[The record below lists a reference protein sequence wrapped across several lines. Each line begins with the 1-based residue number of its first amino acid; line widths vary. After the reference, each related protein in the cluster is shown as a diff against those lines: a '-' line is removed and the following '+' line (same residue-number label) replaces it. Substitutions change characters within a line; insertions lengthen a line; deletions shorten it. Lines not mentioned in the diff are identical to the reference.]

1 MLNRSVVNVIGCGYG
16 GIEAALFLAG
26 HGIKV
31 HVFSHEKFYKENA
44 QIEENKTAS
53 QQLYESLLEKELALL
68 GSPLIRK
75 KQQLSADGVTSCL
88 DELLLSY
95 GLNMIKNNENIEFF
109 DASISTLSPNEI
121 SIIASGPRTD
131 KELFDYLT
139 AKFGSLKCLQA
150 LPIFPVIKGIDI
162 SKLYQKSED
171 EFLLPLD
178 EKQYLFLVNRIKL
191 YVMHEKTEDKNFQI
205 LPNTIEDLAL
215 HHRENLRTYSMMPQM
230 MEGRERPYA
239 TICIK
244 RKREGFILPNIS
256 SSLPQFSQGEILRT
270 LCGLENFEFVRPAG
284 VNKGSYINPVH
295 VVNEFCQSRQEPVIF
310 FAGGI
315 MGMGGHLNCIAS
327 GLYTAMNVYKYI
339 QDKQMIGMSEDA
351 ALGKFIKKLTKENIT
366 KPRPLIISEEILED
380 VEEEDLEKISAK
392 CLEKSLAALEKFKE
406 EYKNGK
412 YV

>member
-1 MLNRSVVNVIGCGYG
+1 MLRRTPLRQYSS
-16 GIEAALFLAG
+16 
-26 HGIKV
+26 KV
-31 HVFSHEKFYKENA
+31 F
-44 QIEENKTAS
+44 Q
-53 QQLYESLLEKELALL
+53 
-68 GSPLIRK
+68 
-75 KQQLSADGVTSCL
+75 TS
-88 DELLLSY
+88 
-95 GLNMIKNNENIEFF
+95 
-109 DASISTLSPNEI
+109 
-121 SIIASGPRTD
+121 
-131 KELFDYLT
+131 
-139 AKFGSLKCLQA
+139 
-150 LPIFPVIKGIDI
+150 
-162 SKLYQKSED
+162 
-171 EFLLPLD
+171 
-178 EKQYLFLVNRIKL
+178 
-191 YVMHEKTEDKNFQI
+191 
-205 LPNTIEDLAL
+205 
-215 HHRENLRTYSMMPQM
+215 
-230 MEGRERPYA
+230 
-239 TICIK
+239 
-244 RKREGFILPNIS
+244 NIS

-270 LCGLENFEFVRPAG
+270 LCGLENFEFVRSAG